1 MFQRSL
7 FMTYAKL
14 LVIAILIVGSGVSVQ
29 GADRAPNHG
38 LASIQGTDNP
48 GFPIMFIRP
57 HDIAYPTFTHP
68 SAAKNVDLALIN
80 IINTDITFGPVVIH
94 EDSCKGPGCGPTGWL
109 NYAGLPAQ
117 VPALTADTMSLVLNA
132 AGVISSGPTVLYG
145 RLIFEYG
152 PPTWSDT
159 MHIVLTVADTIQSVL
174 YDSIATAISI
184 KLAVANNGNLGKSYA
199 GNLNMNFRPPT
210 ECDTGLNSRG
220 DAGIYLGDASPVIVR
235 KVGSNP
241 ARASW
246 SIFGQSYDNPNGFKP
261 LAVPAPKFTDTTL
274 YQRYFSGEF
283 LSSDSLVK
291 VRRTYYAPK
300 TSPDSANFIVVKTQV
315 TPNPSNS
322 AVTNLQ
328 IGDAFDWDIPSD
340 SGNNRPDGGSAN
352 VSGYDLA
359 RRLVWARGFN
369 SSDTVTDC
377 WDNSLRYGGAALL
390 KMGLKANIPCSS
402 IPDTLLYGGYSAAN
416 DSFVYKRGEFVPEQ
430 VWNNMKNPG
439 YINEPRT
446 TDVHIVLTYKGGATG
461 YTLPANDTLTI
472 YTALAVGR
480 AAANSAAGLDSLK
493 RYIDQARKWSDS
505 YLLKCCCIQECVGV
519 TGNVNG
525 TGGVDLADLSALV
538 SYLTGGGYVLP
549 MPGEAN
555 VNKVGAIDLADL
567 SALVNYLT
575 GGGYVLPDC

>member
-7 FMTYAKL
+7 FMMYARL
-14 LVIAILIVGSGVSVQ
+14 LVIAILIVGSSMVVQ

-57 HDIAYPTFTHP
+57 HDIAFPTFTHP
-68 SAAKNVDLALIN
+68 LTAKNVDLALIN
-80 IINTDITFGPVVIH
+80 IINTDISFGPVAIH
-94 EDSCKGPGCGPTGWL
+94 EDSCKGPGCGAAGWL
-109 NYAGLPAQ
+109 NYSGLPAQ
-117 VPALTADTMSLVLNA
+117 VPALTTDTMSLVLNA

-184 KLAVANNGNLGKSYA
+184 KLAVANNGNLGKNYA

-315 TPNPSNS
+315 TPNPSNT

-328 IGDAFDWDIPSD
+328 IGDAFDWEDQPTSPVMISLVASFGPVD
-340 SGNNRPDGGSAN
+340 S
-352 VSGYDLA
+352 
-359 RRLVWARGFN
+359 
-369 SSDTVTDC
+369 
-377 WDNSLRYGGAALL
+377 
-390 KMGLKANIPCSS
+390 
-402 IPDTLLYGGYSAAN
+402 TLLIRSRTVGTTLFVMAAPLCSKWDSRQISPARLFQIRSSTADIQLPMIRLSTSAAN
-416 DSFVYKRGEFVPEQ
+416 LSLNRCG
-430 VWNNMKNPG
+430 
-439 YINEPRT
+439 
-446 TDVHIVLTYKGGATG
+446 
-461 YTLPANDTLTI
+461 TI
-472 YTALAVGR
+472 
-480 AAANSAAGLDSLK
+480 
-493 RYIDQARKWSDS
+493 
-505 YLLKCCCIQECVGV
+505 
-519 TGNVNG
+519 
-525 TGGVDLADLSALV
+525 
-538 SYLTGGGYVLP
+538 
-549 MPGEAN
+549 
-555 VNKVGAIDLADL
+555 
-567 SALVNYLT
+567 
-575 GGGYVLPDC
+575 